1 MEVQKWTHREYA
13 YSSCSS
19 TTLKDCD
26 PDQNALHTHKLYRFP
41 SLTSHSGEGSLDEGI
56 REVVAMFWTLGRSHS
71 IQAHSKYYSKKGG
84 PFFEIIR
91 SY

>member
-1 MEVQKWTHREYA
+1 MEVWKWIHREYA

-41 SLTSHSGEGSLDEGI
+41 SLTSHSGGRLTAHKHPIGEG
-56 REVVAMFWTLGRSHS
+56 
-71 IQAHSKYYSKKGG
+71 
-84 PFFEIIR
+84 
-91 SY
+91 